1 MPCPCSTLLDRGAGA
16 EHHQLLCLP
25 VRPVPL
31 PDQRMLAI
39 DNSIFTDLVTQRLVL
54 RALSPDDVDVVF
66 ALRSDPVAMRYV
78 PRPLATSLDD
88 AAAHIDN
95 ILDEQRLNRSIQWA
109 ITLKGDPKMVGII
122 GFWRMQ
128 KEHDRGELG
137 YMLLPVF
144 WGAGIVTEAIDAVVR
159 HAFVN
164 LNFHSIEAVVDPNNP
179 ASMKVLEKNG
189 FRREAWFRQ
198 NFFWNGEY
206 LDSVVYGLLKHEH
219 AS

>member
-1 MPCPCSTLLDRGAGA
+1 MIRLAI
-16 EHHQLLCLP
+16 HQLLCLS
-25 VRPVPL
+25 VRPVFA

-39 DNSIFTDLVTQRLVL
+39 DNTTFTSIGTSRLML
-54 RALSPDDVDVVF
+54 RALTLDDVDAMF

-78 PRPLATSLDD
+78 PRPLATSMED
-88 AAAHIDN
+88 AADHIEN
-95 ILDEQRLNRSIQWA
+95 ILAEQRANKCVQWA
-109 ITLKGDPKMVGII
+109 ITLKGDPRMVGII
-122 GFWRMQ
+122 GFWRIQ

-144 WGAGIVTEAIDAVVR
+144 WGAGIITEAIRAVVD
-159 HAFVN
+159 HAFAT

-189 FRREAWFRQ
+189 FRREAWFRE
-198 NFFWNGEY
+198 NFLWNGEY

>member
-1 MPCPCSTLLDRGAGA
+1 MTER
-16 EHHQLLCLP
+16 HQLLCLSLGPAP
-25 VRPVPL
+25 V

-39 DNSIFTDLVTQRLVL
+39 DHTTYTDLVTPRLLL
-54 RALSPDDVDVVF
+54 RGISLDDVHAMF

-88 AAAHIDN
+88 AANHIEN
-95 ILDEQRLNRSIQWA
+95 ILDEQRANRSVQWA

-122 GFWRMQ
+122 GFWRIQ

-144 WGAGIVTEAIDAVVR
+144 WGAGIITEAIRAVVD
-159 HAFVN
+159 HAFAN

-189 FRREAWFRQ
+189 FRREAWFRE

-206 LDSVVYGLLKHEH
+206 LDSVVYGLLKHERDSAH
-219 AS
+219 